1 MPRTAEIAGGGI
13 AGLSLAWA
21 LARHGW
27 RVRVHERGAEIR
39 EIGAG
44 IFLMSNSLSIFERHG
59 IAAPI
64 LARSVRLEATERR
77 EFDGRLIQHRALAGE
92 DRWVVV
98 PRSDLVL
105 GLADAARREGAEIV
119 TGEAVTGID
128 PAGRL
133 VLASGE
139 LRQADLVVAADGFRS
154 RLRDQLDLTLFARER
169 KSGATR
175 LILRR
180 ASAEAQNMAR
190 EYWSGRRRVGIAPCA
205 PDLTYVYLSCP
216 NADRRGV
223 ALPLDVES
231 WRRAFPAIA
240 DFFERLPEAFD
251 ATRHAYAHVRSRA
264 WSRGRAAI
272 LGDAAHA
279 LPPTLAQG
287 AGLAIANGYALA
299 KELQR
304 ENDVTTA
311 LAQWERSY
319 RPIADQT
326 QRWSILLDVLTT
338 RWPRPL
344 SAVRRRILW
353 GIGRSNWINYRI
365 RVADRVR
372 VAAAGS
378 EGGVHIARGGAGR

>member
-21 LARHGW
+21 LAQLGW
-27 RVRVHERGAEIR
+27 RVRVHERSAEIR

-44 IFLMSNSLSIFERHG
+44 IFLMSNSLSLFERHG
-59 IAAPI
+59 IAEAI
-64 LARSVRLEATERR
+64 LARAVRLEATERR
-77 EFDGRLIQHRALAGE
+77 EFDGRLIQRRALAGE
-92 DRWVVV
+92 DRWLVL

-105 GLADAARREGAEIV
+105 GLAEAARRAGAEIA

-139 LRQADLVVAADGFRS
+139 VRQADLVVAADGFRS
-154 RLRDQLDLTLFARER
+154 RLRDQLGLTVFARER
-169 KSGATR
+169 SSGATR

-180 ASAEAQNMAR
+180 GAAEAGNMAR
-190 EYWSGRRRVGIAPCA
+190 EYWSGRRRVGITPCA
-205 PDLTYVYLSCP
+205 PDLTYTYLSCP
-216 NADRRGV
+216 NADRRGA

-231 WRRAFPAIA
+231 WRQAFPAIP
-240 DFFERLPEAFD
+240 DFFDRLPEAFD
-251 ATRHAYAHVRSRA
+251 ATRHAYAHVRSRG

-287 AGLAIANGYALA
+287 AGLAITNGYALA
-299 KELQR
+299 RELER
-304 ENDVTTA
+304 ESDVPTA
-311 LAQWERSY
+311 LALWERSY

-326 QRWSILLDVLTT
+326 QRWSIRLDVMTT

-344 SAVRRRILW
+344 SAVRRRVLW
-353 GIGRSNWINYRI
+353 AIGRSNWINARI
-365 RVADRVR
+365 RIADRVR
-372 VAAAGS
+372 VAAPP
-378 EGGVHIARGGAGR
+378 EGGVQPARGSAGR

>member
-1 MPRTAEIAGGGI
+1 MARAAEIAGGGI

-27 RVRVHERGAEIR
+27 RVRVHERGEEIR

-59 IAAPI
+59 IDQPI
-64 LARSVRLEATERR
+64 LARSIRLEATERR
-77 EFDGRLIQHRALAGE
+77 EWDGRLIQRRALTGE

-105 GLADAARREGAEIV
+105 GLAEAARREGAEIV
-119 TGEAVTGID
+119 TGDSVTGID
-128 PAGRL
+128 PAGSL
-133 VLASGE
+133 TLASGE
-139 LRQADLVVAADGFRS
+139 RRQADLVVAADGFRS
-154 RLRDQLDLTLFARER
+154 RLRDQLGLTVFARER

-180 ASAEAQNMAR
+180 GPDESVAMAR

-205 PDLTYVYLSCP
+205 PDLTYTYLSCP
-216 NADRRGV
+216 NADSRGV
-223 ALPLDVES
+223 VLPLDVES
-231 WRRAFPAIA
+231 WRKAFPAIEA
-240 DFFERLPEAFD
+240 FFERLPGAFD
-251 ATRHAYAHVRSRA
+251 ATRHSYAHVRSHA

-299 KELQR
+299 KELER
-304 ENDVTTA
+304 EKDVERA
-311 LAQWERSY
+311 LAAWERSY

-344 SAVRRRILW
+344 SPVRRRILW

-372 VAAAGS
+372 VAADS
-378 EGGVHIARGGAGR
+378 PQGGVQIVRGGAAR